1 VSPLGG
7 SVNRRRDTTAGRPPA
22 AGPTSAPDDG
32 VGALLTRTARG
43 DERAFTELYDAVA
56 ARVYGLC
63 LRLVRDPAQ
72 AEEVSQEV
80 LLEVWRTAARYRPEH
95 GAGLV
100 WILTVTHRRAVDRI
114 RSAQARRDRERRVG
128 TAAGGDTVD
137 DVVDTVTAR
146 LEYQQVRRCL
156 RTLTALQ
163 RQAVE
168 LAYYGGRTYR
178 EVAESLDVALPT
190 VKSRMRDALIRLR
203 DCLEVSRR

>member
-1 VSPLGG
+1 MEH
-7 SVNRRRDTTAGRPPA
+7 RRDSPAGRSP
-22 AGPTSAPDDG
+22 GPGDG
-32 VGALLTRTARG
+32 IGTLLVRTARG
-43 DERAFTELYDAVA
+43 DESAFTELYDAVA

-95 GAGLV
+95 GSGLV
-100 WILTVTHRRAVDRI
+100 FVLTVTHRRAVDRV
-114 RSAQARRDRERRVG
+114 RSAQARRDREHRAG

-163 RQAVE
+163 RQAIE

-178 EVAESLDVALPT
+178 EVAETLDVALPT